1 MMSHPLYPKL
11 RQLKLS
17 GMLNTLDVRVS
28 QAVDQQLAPL
38 EFLALLL
45 DDELERR
52 SQQHQVL
59 MLSLSDATTT
69 RPWLISISRLLLGS
83 TAP

>member
-1 MMSHPLYPKL
+1 
-11 RQLKLS
+11 
-17 GMLNTLDVRVS
+17 MLNTLDVRVS

-52 SQQHQVL
+52 SNNI
-59 MLSLSDATTT
+59 
-69 RPWLISISRLLLGS
+69 RY
-83 TAP
+83 

>member
-1 MMSHPLYPKL
+1 MMSHPLSPKL
-11 RQLKLS
+11 RQLRLS
-17 GMLNTLDVRVS
+17 GILETLDVRVA

-52 SQQHQVL
+52 NQCQQVLLLALSGCDPQKTLAHFDSQQ
-59 MLSLSDATTT
+59 
-69 RPWLISISRLLLGS
+69 RLGL

>member
-1 MMSHPLYPKL
+1 
-11 RQLKLS
+11 
-17 GMLNTLDVRVS
+17 VS

-52 SQQHQVL
+52 SQQTSVIDTL
-59 MLSLSDATTT
+59 PIRMPTTT
-69 RPWLISISRLLLGS
+69 RLWLISISRRSWDQPHPDPDLAS
-83 TAP
+83 CVFISATRTY

>member
-1 MMSHPLYPKL
+1 MMSHPLSPKL

-17 GMLNTLDVRVS
+17 GILHTLDVRVS

-45 DDELERR
+45 DDELVIV
-52 SQQHQVL
+52 S
-59 MLSLSDATTT
+59 A
-69 RPWLISISRLLLGS
+69 SISATLSCLIFPDS
-83 TAP
+83 TAS